1 MVCDG
6 KKVSNLVSLKDSCPQ
21 LNTIVV
27 FEETAISEEERE
39 TVQQAG
45 IQLYSMKQIEVWYIG
60 V

>member
-6 KKVSNLVSLKDSCPQ
+6 KKVSNLVSLKVSCPQ

-27 FEETAISEEERE
+27 FEETAISEEERAA
-39 TVQQAG
+39 VQQAG